1 LLCFFV
7 TCVLM
12 VLFALYFLWMGSHP
26 FLLIIHGFSFAFI
39 WCEIYCIL
47 DLHVCVDPSSFLVS
61 FTFSAL
67 LSYISLNPKTQLQNW
82 LKEIWDLITKY
93 HNNKEGSRLR
103 YCIWEWGNINMTCS
117 FWWISS
123 PLKFLKFFS
132 FSKMCGA
139 RKKKKK
145 NTYIDHHGKCAN

>member
-26 FLLIIHGFSFAFI
+26 FLLFIHGFSFAFI

-123 PLKFLKFFS
+123 PLNCLKFFS

-139 RKKKKK
+139 QKKKK
-145 NTYIDHHGKCAN
+145 NT